1 MILFINTK
9 DTHCG
14 VADYG
19 RRVYN
24 ILRKGG
30 MEIELSEVDKVFY
43 PENVPPIYDTFLYNF
58 HYATM
63 PWLTD
68 EFLRPFRHIKQACI
82 FHEAHLDWTPD
93 VILTTDIRPLF
104 EGFVGQPSPQYY
116 EAIPVIGSFGFGFP
130 DKNFKRIAEEVAAQY
145 DRAILRLNI
154 PFAKYGDADGYHA
167 KQRAE
172 EVSKFLVD
180 YPGIEV
186 KITHDYL
193 DHAGLLNFLSGNDL
207 NLFLYQPSRNRG
219 LASAT
224 DYALS
229 VRRPI
234 GVSNSEMFRHLPASC
249 CIDNTP
255 LRELSTLQLLPVYA
269 ANTNAKLVEYYRRML
284 LPEYERKDYVG
295 YIPTKPVI

>member
-1 MILFINTK
+1 MILFITNK

-19 RRVYN
+19 RRVYD

-30 MEIELSEVDKVFY
+30 IEIEIAEIVGKFY
-43 PENVPPIYDTFLYNF
+43 PENVPPIYDTFLYNY
-58 HYATM
+58 HHATM
-63 PWLTD
+63 PFLTD
-68 EFLRPFRHIKQACI
+68 EFISPFRHIRHAAI
-82 FHEAHLDWTPD
+82 FHEGPLNFTPD
-93 VILTTDIRPLF
+93 VVLTTEIRPLF
-104 EGFVGQPSPQYY
+104 ENLVPTAHPPQHYD
-116 EAIPVIGSFGFGFP
+116 AAPVIGSFGFGFS
-130 DKNFKRIAEEVAAQY
+130 DKNFKRIAEEVALQY
-145 DRAILRLNI
+145 DRATIRLNI
-154 PFAKYGDADGYHA
+154 PFAKYGDADGFQA
-167 KQRAE
+167 KQRAA
-172 EVSKFLVD
+172 EVRKFLKD

-193 DHAGLLNFLSGNDL
+193 DHAGLLNFLAGNDI
-207 NLFLYQPSRNRG
+207 NLFLYSPSLGRG

-255 LRELSTLQLLPVYA
+255 LPQLTTLDLLPVYA
-269 ANTNAKLVEYYRRML
+269 ANSNATLVEYYKRML
-284 LPEYERKDYVG
+284 KL
-295 YIPTKPVI
+295 